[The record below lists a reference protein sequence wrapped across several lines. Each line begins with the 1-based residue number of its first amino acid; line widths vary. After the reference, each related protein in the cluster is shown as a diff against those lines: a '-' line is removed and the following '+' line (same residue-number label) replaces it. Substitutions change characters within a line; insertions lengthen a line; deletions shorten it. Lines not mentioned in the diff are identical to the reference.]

1 MKSVV
6 HSPKVSVSSFVKE
19 LEGNHEESIRSAQLR
34 LKRQKRLEGDQ
45 PDGDK
50 QTYSLHIVD
59 TSLHQPGIT
68 LLNDERVSLT
78 DYCFSSPNTKR

>member
-34 LKRQKRLEGDQ
+34 LKRQKLLEGDQ